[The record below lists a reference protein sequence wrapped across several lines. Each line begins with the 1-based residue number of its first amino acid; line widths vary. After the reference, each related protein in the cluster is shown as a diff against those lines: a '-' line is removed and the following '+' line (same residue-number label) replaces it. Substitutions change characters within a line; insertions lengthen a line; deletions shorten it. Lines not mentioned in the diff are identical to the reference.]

1 MKKGLKIT
9 LVVVACALVLG
20 LVGGGIAFFATGN
33 TAKADEYKLG
43 NDTIKSVKAIVAER
57 QVTSVSKETSN
68 GTKPT
73 VIEYKSST
81 VQDDLIAYTQYL
93 RSDGGFTLT
102 KDMDL
107 TVPTSSVQLAKE
119 SADSDKILVMTI
131 DYTPFGYTITIQ
143 KGERSLT
150 LY

>member
-93 RSDGGFTLT
+93 RSDGGFSQHS
-102 KDMDL
+102 DHWPHNA
-107 TVPTSSVQLAKE
+107 TV
-119 SADSDKILVMTI
+119 
-131 DYTPFGYTITIQ
+131 
-143 KGERSLT
+143 
-150 LY
+150 